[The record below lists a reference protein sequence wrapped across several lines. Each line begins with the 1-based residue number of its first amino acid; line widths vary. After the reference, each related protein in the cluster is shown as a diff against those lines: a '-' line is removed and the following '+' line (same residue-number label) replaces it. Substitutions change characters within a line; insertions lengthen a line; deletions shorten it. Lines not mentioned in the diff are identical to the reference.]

1 MTENVE
7 RKKSSDLDLDLCIL
21 FAKRTLN
28 ALKHRRNKIASDSY
42 SKFDYFLTNV
52 AINKLYE
59 TYLEHLIKLN
69 KYEWIDHR
77 IFDMKKIRRIRHS
90 MVHYYID
97 SEDYLVIAYAEST
110 LDRQLSYLLTL
121 KRNKRKWRQTQW
133 KKQKQ

>member
-7 RKKSSDLDLDLCIL
+7 RKKLSDLDLCIL

>member
-7 RKKSSDLDLDLCIL
+7 RKKSSDLDLCIL

-110 LDRQLSYLLTL
+110 LDRHLSYLLTL

>member
-7 RKKSSDLDLDLCIL
+7 RKKSSDLDLCIL

-110 LDRQLSYLLTL
+110 LDCQLSYLLTL

-133 KKQKQ
+133 KKQK

>member
-7 RKKSSDLDLDLCIL
+7 RKKSSDLDLCIL

-77 IFDMKKIRRIRHS
+77 IFDMKKIKRIRHS

>member
-7 RKKSSDLDLDLCIL
+7 RKKSSDLDLCIL

-52 AINKLYE
+52 AINQLYE

-90 MVHYYID
+90 IVHYYID